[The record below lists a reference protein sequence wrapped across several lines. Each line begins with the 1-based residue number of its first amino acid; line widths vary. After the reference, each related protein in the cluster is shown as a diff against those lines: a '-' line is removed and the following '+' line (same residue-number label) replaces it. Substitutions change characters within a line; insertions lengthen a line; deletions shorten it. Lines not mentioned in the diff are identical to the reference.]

1 MKWVL
6 ILQLCFI
13 INGQCLP
20 PGSTPDK
27 HESYTDC
34 LKQGLE
40 KSLIV
45 LNSLDQQQK
54 DLRPSFTINCQPVK
68 EEFILPK
75 KKPKIETNERQEDKG
90 NKFMAIS
97 NSILFPL

>member
-27 HESYTDC
+27 HDNYTEC

-45 LNSLDQQQK
+45 INNLDQ
-54 DLRPSFTINCQPVK
+54 N
-68 EEFILPK
+68 K
-75 KKPKIETNERQEDKG
+75 KI
-90 NKFMAIS
+90 
-97 NSILFPL
+97 

>member
-13 INGQCLP
+13 VNGQCLP
-20 PGSTPDK
+20 PGTTPDK
-27 HESYTDC
+27 HDNYTDC
-34 LKQGLE
+34 LQQGLE
-40 KSLIV
+40 KSLFII
-45 LNSLDQQQK
+45 NNLDPKEK
-54 DLRPSFTINCQPVK
+54 DLRSSFTINCQPIK

-75 KKPKIETNERQEDKG
+75 KKPKIETYERQENKG
-90 NKFMAIS
+90 DKFMAIS

>member
-20 PGSTPDK
+20 PGTTPDK
-27 HESYTDC
+27 HDNYTDC
-34 LKQGLE
+34 LQQGLE
-40 KSLIV
+40 KSLFII
-45 LNSLDQQQK
+45 NNLDPKEK
-54 DLRPSFTINCQPVK
+54 DLRPSFTINCQPIK

-75 KKPKIETNERQEDKG
+75 KKPKIETYERQENKG
-90 NKFMAIS
+90 DKFMAIS
-97 NSILFPL
+97 NSILFSL

>member
-20 PGSTPDK
+20 PGTTPDK
-27 HESYTDC
+27 HDNYTDC
-34 LKQGLE
+34 LQQGLE
-40 KSLIV
+40 KSLFII
-45 LNSLDQQQK
+45 NNLDPKEK

-75 KKPKIETNERQEDKG
+75 KKPKIETHERQENKG
-90 NKFMAIS
+90 DKFMAIS

>member
-20 PGSTPDK
+20 PSTTPDK
-27 HESYTDC
+27 HDNYTDC
-34 LKQGLE
+34 LQQGLE
-40 KSLIV
+40 KSLFII
-45 LNSLDQQQK
+45 NNLDPKEK
-54 DLRPSFTINCQPVK
+54 DLRQSFTINCQPIK

-75 KKPKIETNERQEDKG
+75 KKPKIETYERQENKG
-90 NKFMAIS
+90 DKFMAIS

>member
-20 PGSTPDK
+20 PGTTTEK
-27 HESYTDC
+27 HDNYTDC
-34 LKQGLE
+34 LQQGLE
-40 KSLIV
+40 KSLFII
-45 LNSLDQQQK
+45 NNLDPKEK
-54 DLRPSFTINCQPVK
+54 DLRPSFTINCQPIK

-75 KKPKIETNERQEDKG
+75 KKPKIETYERQENKG
-90 NKFMAIS
+90 DKFMAIS

>member
-20 PGSTPDK
+20 PGTTPDK
-27 HESYTDC
+27 HDNYTDC
-34 LKQGLE
+34 LQQGLE
-40 KSLIV
+40 KSLFII
-45 LNSLDQQQK
+45 NNLDPKEK
-54 DLRPSFTINCQPVK
+54 DLRPSFTINCQPIK

-75 KKPKIETNERQEDKG
+75 KN
-90 NKFMAIS
+90 
-97 NSILFPL
+97 

>member
-27 HESYTDC
+27 HDNYTEC

-45 LNSLDQQQK
+45 INNLDQNK
-54 DLRPSFTINCQPVK
+54 KIKTIFHINCQPIK
-68 EEFILPK
+68 EELFCQK
-75 KKPKIETNERQEDKG
+75 ETKD
-90 NKFMAIS
+90 
-97 NSILFPL
+97 

>member
-20 PGSTPDK
+20 PGTTPDK
-27 HESYTDC
+27 HDNYTDC
-34 LKQGLE
+34 LKQALE

-45 LNSLDQQQK
+45 LNL
-54 DLRPSFTINCQPVK
+54 LIIV
-68 EEFILPK
+68 L
-75 KKPKIETNERQEDKG
+75 
-90 NKFMAIS
+90 AV
-97 NSILFPL
+97 